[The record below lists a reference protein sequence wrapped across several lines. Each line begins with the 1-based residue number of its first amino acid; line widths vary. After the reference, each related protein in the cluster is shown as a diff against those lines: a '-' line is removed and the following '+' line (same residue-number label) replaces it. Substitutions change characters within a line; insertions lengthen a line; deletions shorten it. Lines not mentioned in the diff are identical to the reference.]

1 MHAVLLETSKSRRF
15 LLGSPVCVAT
25 LLTADARKLGRHMSK
40 LLLID
45 GSNYLF
51 RAFHALPPLATSR
64 GEPSGAIKG
73 FHSML
78 GNVTRI
84 VKPDAIACV
93 FDAPGKTFRHE
104 MYPEYKAN
112 RPPMPEDLRSQ
123 IEPVKELVRLMGI
136 PLIIVPGVEADDVL
150 ATLARRAAA
159 AGMDTVIATGDKDL
173 AQIVDEHVTLIN
185 TMTRQILDR
194 AGVFEKYGVYPE
206 RIIDYLALM
215 GDKVDNV
222 PGINKCGPKTAA
234 KWIAEYGSLD
244 GVIEHAQEVTGKIGE
259 YLREG
264 LPGLAVSRALVT
276 INSDAPVAERPQE
289 LMQQKAQEDK
299 LTEFFLRWEMSAGRK
314 AAVKKQAARPE
325 VLPSAQGEL
334 FALMPQEA
342 AQPVMQP
349 AAGGDF
355 DAAVSDGEL
364 AALAE
369 LLGKASS
376 QRLPVAVEVFADREH
391 FMRDRAAGIG
401 FCASPLAAVYVPLG
415 HADAAN
421 ASAESVARILG
432 PWFAGDAPK
441 VMHDAKWAGHV
452 LANTGIRLGGTVH
465 DTMLMSY
472 VLEAHLKHDFERLAA
487 RYLCAAVASEEEFL
501 GKGAA
506 RKKASEMA
514 FDAVRTHVCQRA
526 RALRALSS
534 VLLVRLSAE
543 PGLKEIYETLELP
556 VESVLW
562 QMERTGVLIDAARL
576 GEQSRELGEAAEA
589 IEKQVHEIAG
599 TEFNLASPRQL
610 SDILFNRMGIAP
622 KGKKLASGA
631 YSTGEEVL
639 SELALDYPIAKLIL
653 EYRALTKLKSTY
665 TDKLPLMMDP
675 QDGRVHTT
683 FGQATA
689 VTGRLA
695 SSEPNLQNI
704 PVRTEEGRRVRE
716 AFVAPAGMKIISADY
731 SQIELRVMA
740 HISGDEG
747 LLRAFREGRDVHRAT
762 ASEVFGVDI
771 DQVSAQQR
779 RMAKVINFGLIYGMS
794 AWGLRQNLGVE
805 KGVAEHYIEQY
816 FARYPKVKRYMEDIR
831 SQARTHGYVQT
842 AFGRR
847 LWLPDIASS
856 RIPVQKAA
864 ERAAINAPMQGTAAD
879 LIKKAMVAVQRW
891 LLETGAKSRLILQVH
906 DELIL
911 EVPEGEVE
919 QVREALP
926 RLMSEVAEL
935 KVPLVAEVGVADN
948 WEAAH

>member
-1 MHAVLLETSKSRRF
+1 M
-15 LLGSPVCVAT
+15 
-25 LLTADARKLGRHMSK
+25 
-40 LLLID
+40 
-45 GSNYLF
+45 
-51 RAFHALPPLATSR
+51 PPLATSR

-112 RPPMPEDLRSQ
+112 RPPMPEELRSQ

-150 ATLARRAAA
+150 ATLAGRASA

-173 AQIVDEHVTLIN
+173 AQVVDEHVTLIN

-244 GVIEHAQEVTGKIGE
+244 GVIEHAGEVTGKIGE

-264 LPGLAVSRALVT
+264 IAGLAMSRALVT
-276 INSDAPVAERPQE
+276 INREAPVADDPRD
-289 LMQQKAQEDK
+289 LIQQAAQQDK

-314 AAVKKQAARPE
+314 AAVKKQAAKPA
-325 VLPSAQGEL
+325 LPSAAQGEL

-342 AQPVMQP
+342 APAAMQP
-349 AAGGDF
+349 ASAGQF
-355 DAAVSDGEL
+355 DVAASDSEL
-364 AALAE
+364 AALAD
-369 LLGKASS
+369 LLRQAARE
-376 QRLPVAVEVFADREH
+376 RLPVAVEVFAGREH
-391 FMRDRAAGIG
+391 FMRDRASGIG
-401 FCASPLAAVYVPLG
+401 FCVSPLKAVYVPLG
-415 HADAAN
+415 QQDAQN
-421 ASAESVARILG
+421 ASIESVRRMLG
-432 PWFAGDAPK
+432 PWFAGDAAK
-441 VMHDAKWAGHV
+441 VMHDAKWARHV
-452 LANTGIRLGGTVH
+452 LANSGIDLGGTVH

-487 RYLCAAVASEEEFL
+487 RYLATAVASEEEFL

-506 RKKASEMA
+506 RKKVSEMA
-514 FDAVRTHVCQRA
+514 LDAVREYVCQRA
-526 RALRALSS
+526 RALRALGS
-534 VLLVRLSAE
+534 VLLVRLAAE
-543 PGLKEIYETLELP
+543 PGLQEIYETLELP
-556 VESVLW
+556 VEAVLW

-576 GEQSRELGEAAEA
+576 GEQSRELGQAAER
-589 IEKQVHEIAG
+589 IQGKVHELAG
-599 TEFNLASPRQL
+599 VEFNLASPKQL

-639 SELALDYPIAKLIL
+639 SELSLDYPIAKLIL

-665 TDKLPLMMDP
+665 TDKLPLMINEG
-675 QDGRVHTT
+675 DGRVHTT

-704 PVRTEEGRRVRE
+704 PVRTDEGRRVRE

-771 DQVSAQQR
+771 EHVTSQQR

-816 FARYPKVKRYMEDIR
+816 FARYPRVKRYMEDIR
-831 SQARTHGYVQT
+831 NQARTLGYVQT

-856 RIPVQKAA
+856 RVPVQKAA

-879 LIKKAMVAVQRW
+879 LIKKAMVAVQKW
-891 LLETGAKSRLILQVH
+891 LQETGARSRLILQVH

-911 EVPEGEVE
+911 EVPEEEVE
-919 QVREALP
+919 TVREALP
-926 RLMSEVAEL
+926 RLMSGVAEL